1 MILIHSGIHFNAL
14 LPWLAVLMLLIA
26 VASGLV
32 GKFLLKR
39 ANDTLKDKITE
50 LINSGM
56 QRSDAEKKLFMDS
69 IAVDM
74 MKKWRVVHLPIT
86 IILGVLSLLH
96 ILSII
101 IFSIN
106 HKINL
111 LYRLF
116 NVNVCVRYVHGLKKF
131 LRKINKCRIKIY
143 YQNIRH

>member
-1 MILIHSGIHFNAL
+1 MVFTYDPYRNIHRLYFAQISDGICWTL
-14 LPWLAVLMLLIA
+14 SWLCRYFYYCNLFYLFFKKEKDDQIRFAKEIVLMLLIA

-101 IFSIN
+101 IFTS
-106 HKINL
+106 
-111 LYRLF
+111 
-116 NVNVCVRYVHGLKKF
+116 
-131 LRKINKCRIKIY
+131 
-143 YQNIRH
+143 